1 MAVFCYNKIMKKE
14 EILSKFN
21 NSNDEEKQA
30 ILLSLLLEINKKED
44 TINNQKNNIDHLED
58 LVAYYKNLIF
68 GKKSEKIKVDPGQL
82 SLFDELEVEE
92 TIDELENKI
101 QEING
106 YKRRPKGSK
115 NLVNDDNNFPVEVIL
130 TLLQLSQNLH
140 VIGLIIPTFPL
151 AFLYLKYTAG
161 DDLSTFSISSK
172 PLIFS
177 II

>member
-1 MAVFCYNKIMKKE
+1 MKKE

-30 ILLSLLLEINKKED
+30 ILLSLLLDINKKED
-44 TINNQKNNIDHLED
+44 TIVSQNTTINNQKNNIEHLEE

-68 GKKSEKIKVDPGQL
+68 GKKSEKIKVDPSQL

-115 NLVNDDNNFPVEVIL
+115 NLVNDDNNFPVEVIE
-130 TLLQLSQNLH
+130 H
-140 VIGLIIPTFPL
+140 R
-151 AFLYLKYTAG
+151 KE
-161 DDLSTFSISSK
+161 DLSCPNCGSELKEIGYDVRK
-172 PLIFS
+172 ELCVVPAK
-177 II
+177 

>member
-30 ILLSLLLEINKKED
+30 ILLSLLLDINKKED
-44 TINNQKNNIDHLED
+44 TIVSQNTTINNQKNNIEHLEE

-115 NLVNDDNNFPVEVIL
+115 NLVNDDNNFPVEVIE
-130 TLLQLSQNLH
+130 H
-140 VIGLIIPTFPL
+140 R
-151 AFLYLKYTAG
+151 KE
-161 DDLSTFSISSK
+161 DLS
-172 PLIFS
+172 
-177 II
+177 